1 MEPAIDL
8 HPHARLLSVT
18 VAILL
23 AATSL
28 GCTREP
34 EAPAVD
40 PTGTGPP
47 PTGDLTQAE
56 VCARPDAQV
65 RYPGATE
72 LRQMGSETT
81 VNGAFCGLIF
91 ATPDPQEKVHDYFTQ
106 YALDHGYMYISG
118 GTSGGMFNSRGFRRP
133 PSCRELIVFGTD
145 APDALRAIGVNV
157 TIPSGTRTVFEYTYT
172 VRADG
177 RDDCPKAKPIP
188 PVPTT
193 LKPLLG

>member
-1 MEPAIDL
+1 VLAFDL
-8 HPHARLLSVT
+8 HPQARLLKIA

-28 GCTREP
+28 ACSREP
-34 EAPAVD
+34 EAPVVD

-47 PTGDLTQAE
+47 PTGDLTQE
-56 VCARPDAQV
+56 QVCARPDAQV
-65 RYPGATE
+65 RYPGSTE

-81 VNGAFCGLIF
+81 TNDAFCGLIF
-91 ATPDPQEKVHDYFTQ
+91 ATPDPQAKVHDYFTK
-106 YALDHGYMYISG
+106 YALDHGYIYISG
-118 GTSGGMFNSRGFRRP
+118 VTSGGMVNSRGFRRP
-133 PSCRELIVFGTD
+133 PSCREAIMFGTD
-145 APDALRAIGVNV
+145 APDALRSIGVNV
-157 TIPSGTRTVFEYTYT
+157 TVPAGTRTVFEYRYM

-177 RDDCPKAKPIP
+177 RDDCPKARPIP